1 MVLGPW
7 FRQLA
12 VCKKWFNPAAI
23 WFSASKK
30 CFRPLGMSFVFV
42 DVAWD
47 ANRAGLEDVLM
58 TFDEH
63 VEHAFSKV

>member
-1 MVLGPW
+1 
-7 FRQLA
+7 
-12 VCKKWFNPAAI
+12 
-23 WFSASKK
+23 
-30 CFRPLGMSFVFV
+30 MSFGFV

-58 TFDEH
+58 TFDEY